1 MYSDISKKTFK
12 ELTNEEVYQ
21 ILDLRLKVF
30 VMEQQIMY
38 VDTDY
43 KDQKCL
49 HYMIKDN
56 DQLVFIDPNS
66 DPYFLSGIPADEITD
81 RLLYSS
87 LDVISF

>member
-43 KDQKCL
+43 
-49 HYMIKDN
+49 I
-56 DQLVFIDPNS
+56 
-66 DPYFLSGIPADEITD
+66 LSNIPAYKEAQQQLDKLTKEWQTEIQQKVD
-81 RLLYSS
+81 N
-87 LDVISF
+87 LDLMYKIHFQQQEVG